1 MPAEIPAKETED
13 MEKVAKMEAGDFS
26 GEDLRSFERPR
37 NMFDVTD
44 MTYEEYVEKHY
55 EIMGRNMKEKMVQQ
69 QMMQMQMMM
78 KQQMGSMGGMGAGGY
93 GGFGAGVGGSVGFGQ
108 GGGNRFGGSVP
119 PGARPPPGYCNTFF
133 VGGQCRF
140 GENCRYKHEMPPPGA
155 TSAPGQAGAPRGR
168 Q

>member
-1 MPAEIPAKETED
+1 MYALVLKIEQVVIIIDILSEMTDAVPAEIPAKETED

-93 GGFGAGVGGSVGFGQ
+93 GGFGVGVGGSMGFGQ
-108 GGGNRFGGSVP
+108 GGGNRFGGSVHQGLDLP
-119 PGARPPPGYCNTFF
+119 WLL
-133 VGGQCRF
+133 
-140 GENCRYKHEMPPPGA
+140 
-155 TSAPGQAGAPRGR
+155 
-168 Q
+168 